1 MFPNPLM
8 STGTKTGAGS
18 VNNVLSIVVS
28 GVASRGVTIRDVTLA

>member
-1 MFPNPLM
+1 
-8 STGTKTGAGS
+8 